1 MRASRI
7 SLLAAALAAV
17 LVGCGGD
24 DDGDSGPSTGQL
36 IETPTVVA
44 TVPRA
49 TLGAGARCDVRVVS
63 INYNTPGARPGELSN
78 SSGGVLVPTGTDPA
92 CQGPFPL
99 LAYTRG
105 TAVIKGNSMSDPA
118 NGELQ
123 GLMSAFA
130 SGGYMVVATDYLG
143 YAKSQYPFHPYL
155 HSDSEASAAIDSI
168 RAARAW
174 ASTNNVPLSGK
185 VMVYGYSQGGHSSLS
200 TQRAIETRAAGEFNL
215 AAAGHGASPA
225 ALSTALRTGQEIL
238 GGQFF
243 IPFLITAWQKVYGDV
258 YANPSEIFTPQFAP
272 TIENLLPAA
281 DPAALGVLPAGP
293 AYNAALFQPSFITGL
308 QNGNTT
314 TNGVLRAALRND
326 LVASGWNPTSPTRF
340 CAGSQDPTVIW
351 QTSTQAAINRWG
363 NLPNVSSRDVDR
375 EVQQAGQA
383 QFAALTPQQQA
394 AAGGQTNF
402 ILARYHGALA
412 PVVCLQDMR
421 VFFDARR

>member
-7 SLLAAALAAV
+7 SFLAAAVAV
-17 LVGCGGD
+17 ALVGCGSD
-24 DDGDSGPSTGQL
+24 DDDNAGPSTGQL
-36 IETPTVVA
+36 IEPPTVVA

-63 INYNTPGARPGELSN
+63 INYNTPGARAGEVSN
-78 SSGGVLVPTGTDPA
+78 SSGGVLVPTGADPA

-105 TAVIKGNSMSDPA
+105 TAVVKGTSMSDPA
-118 NGELQ
+118 NTELQ
-123 GLMSAFA
+123 GLMATFA
-130 SGGYMVVATDYLG
+130 SAGYMVVATDYLG

-155 HSDSEASAAIDSI
+155 HSDSEASSAIDSI

-174 ASTNNVPLSGK
+174 AATNSVPLSGR
-185 VMVYGYSQGGHSSLS
+185 VMLYGYSQGGHSSLS

-258 YANPSEIFTPQFAP
+258 YANPAEIFTPQFAP

-281 DPAALGVLPAGP
+281 DPNALGVLPPGP
-293 AYNAALFQPSFITGL
+293 AYNAALFQPAFITGL
-308 QNGNTT
+308 QTGNTT
-314 TNGVLRAALRND
+314 SNGVLRAALRND
-326 LVASGWNPTSPTRF
+326 LVASDWNPTAPTRF
-340 CAGSQDPTVIW
+340 CAGSQDPTVIYA
-351 QTSTQAAINRWG
+351 TSTQLAINRWG
-363 NLPNVSSRDVDR
+363 TLPNVSARDVNP
-375 EVQQAGQA
+375 EVQALA
-383 QFAALTPQQQA
+383 QQRGLTPT
-394 AAGGQTNF
+394 QTVVQ
-402 ILARYHGALA
+402 YHGGLA

-421 VFFDARR
+421 AFFDARR